1 MPKSSN
7 TITMDDLL
15 AGSELKQLETG
26 DVVEGSIS
34 SVRKHQVWIDLGP
47 RGVGVVMRREVGR
60 VQYQFMPFAGTDNS
74 GNFKSNPFQQQ
85 QSFMQSQYS
94 LQGETYFYGKTD
106 FEPSPLNRTLKVMA
120 PGNSWVGSGRGVEM
134 KYWINTNA

>member
-47 RGVGVVMRREVGR
+47 RGVGVVMRREVGH
-60 VQYQFMPFAGTDNS
+60 G
-74 GNFKSNPFQQQ
+74 
-85 QSFMQSQYS
+85 QS
-94 LQGETYFYGKTD
+94 LEEG
-106 FEPSPLNRTLKVMA
+106 SPVTVSVIDPEMDEVYALLSMRPVSYTHLTLPTSDLV
-120 PGNSWVGSGRGVEM
+120 
-134 KYWINTNA
+134 